1 MSTANATYENHLSI
15 TEARWFAIY
24 TGFRKEKYV
33 QEELRRKGVETYV
46 PLMTHTRQYVRKVKT
61 VELPLISC
69 YVFVKI
75 TKQKY
80 VPVLETEYVHRFV
93 KFSKN
98 LISIPEKEM
107 ELMRLIVGEK
117 LAIKAEPMK
126 WETGERVE
134 VMGGPLTGLRGKLV
148 RRNNKREFLIELENI
163 GYAFQLGVPPNLL
176 RKIDL

>member
-1 MSTANATYENHLSI
+1 MNVTYENHLST

-33 QEELRRKGVETYV
+33 QEELRKKGVETYV

-80 VPVLETEYVHRFV
+80 VPVLETEYVYRFV

-107 ELMRLIVGEK
+107 ELMRQVVGEK
-117 LAIKAEPMK
+117 LVISANPYR
-126 WETGERVE
+126 WEAGDEVE
-134 VMGGPLTGLRGKLV
+134 VATGSLTGLRGKLV
-148 RRNNKREFLIELENI
+148 KRNNKREFLIQLEHL
-163 GYAFQLGVPPNLL
+163 GYSLQLSVPTHLL
-176 RKIDL
+176 RKVET

>member
-1 MSTANATYENHLSI
+1 MSTASVTYENHLST

-33 QEELRRKGVETYV
+33 QEELRKKGIESYV
-46 PLMTHTRQYVRKVKT
+46 PIMTHTRQYVRKVKT

-75 TKQKY
+75 KKPKY
-80 VPVLETEYVHRFV
+80 VPVLETEYVHGFV

-117 LAIKAEPMK
+117 LAIKAEPMR
-126 WETGERVE
+126 WQPGEKVE
-134 VMGGPLTGLRGKLV
+134 VMGGTLTGLRGKLV
-148 RRNNKREFLIELENI
+148 RRNNKREFLIELESV
-163 GYAFQLGVPPNLL
+163 GYAFQLSVAPHLL

>member
-1 MSTANATYENHLSI
+1 MSVANVTYENHLST

-33 QEELRRKGVETYV
+33 QEELRKKGVETYV
-46 PLMTHTRQYVRKVKT
+46 PIMTHTRQYVRKVKT

-117 LAIKAEPMK
+117 LAVRAEPMR
-126 WETGERVE
+126 WEQGERVQI
-134 VMGGPLTGLRGKLV
+134 MGGTLTGLRGKLV
-148 RRNNKREFLIELENI
+148 RRNNKKEFIIELENV
-163 GYAFQLGVPPNLL
+163 GHAFQLSVAPHLL
-176 RKIDL
+176 KKIDL

>member
-1 MSTANATYENHLSI
+1 MSAASVTYENHLST

-33 QEELRRKGVETYV
+33 QEELRKKGVE
-46 PLMTHTRQYVRKVKT
+46 TRQYVRKVKT

-75 TKQKY
+75 KKQNY

-107 ELMRLIVGEK
+107 ELMRLVVGEK
-117 LAIKAEPMK
+117 LIMNAEPMR
-126 WETGERVE
+126 WELGERVRI
-134 VMGGPLTGLRGKLV
+134 MGGALTGLEGKLV
-148 RRNNKREFLIELENI
+148 RRNNKREFLIELENV
-163 GYAFQLGVPPNLL
+163 GYAFQLSVAPHLL
-176 RKIDL
+176 KKIDL

>member
-1 MSTANATYENHLSI
+1 MSVANATYENHLST

-33 QEELRRKGVETYV
+33 QAELAKKGIETYI
-46 PLMTHTRQYVRKVKT
+46 PILTKTRQYVRKVKT

-75 TKQKY
+75 KKAHY
-80 VPVLETEYVHRFV
+80 VSVLETDYVFRFV
-93 KFSKN
+93 KFSQN

-107 ELMRLIVGEK
+107 EMMRLLVGEK
-117 LAIKAEPMK
+117 LALKAEPLR
-126 WETGERVE
+126 WEAGELVE
-134 VMGGPLTGLRGKLV
+134 ISGGSLTGMRGKLV
-148 RRNNKREFLIELENI
+148 RRNNKKEFIIELENI
-163 GYAFQLGVPPNLL
+163 GYAFQLSVAPNLL

>member
-1 MSTANATYENHLSI
+1 MSIANVTYENHLST

-33 QEELRRKGVETYV
+33 QTELAKKGIETYV
-46 PLMTHTRQYVRKVKT
+46 PLLIQKRQYVRKVKT

-75 TKQKY
+75 TKPNY

-107 ELMRLIVGEK
+107 ELMRLVVGEK
-117 LAIKAEPMK
+117 LVMNAEPMR
-126 WETGERVE
+126 WERGERVQI
-134 VMGGPLTGLRGKLV
+134 MGGTLTGLQGKLV
-148 RRNNKREFLIELENI
+148 RRNNKKEFVIELENV
-163 GYAFQLGVPPNLL
+163 GYAFQLSVAPHLL

>member
-1 MSTANATYENHLSI
+1 MNVTYENHLSR

-33 QEELRRKGVETYV
+33 QKELTRKGVESYLPT
-46 PLMTHTRQYVRKVKT
+46 MMHTRQYVRKVKT

-75 TKQKY
+75 KQPKY
-80 VPVLETEYVHRFV
+80 VPVLETEYVHGFV

-98 LISIPEKEM
+98 LISIPEREI

-117 LAIKAEPMK
+117 LAVKAEPTT
-126 WETGERVE
+126 WEAGEEVE
-134 VMGGPLTGLRGKLV
+134 VMSGPLTGLRGKLV

-163 GYAFQLGVPPNLL
+163 GYAFQLSVPLNML
-176 RKIDL
+176 RKVDL

>member
-1 MSTANATYENHLSI
+1 MAATATYENHLST

-33 QEELRRKGVETYV
+33 QQELRKKGVETYV
-46 PLMTHTRQYVRKVKT
+46 PIMTHTRQYVRKVKT

-75 TKQKY
+75 TKLKY
-80 VPVLETEYVHRFV
+80 VPVLETEYVHSFV

-98 LISIPEKEM
+98 LISIPEREM

-117 LAIKAEPMK
+117 LAIKAEPMR
-126 WETGERVE
+126 WERGERVQ
-134 VMGGPLTGLRGKLV
+134 VMGGTLTGLQGKLV
-148 RRNNKREFLIELENI
+148 RRNNKKEFVIELENV
-163 GYAFQLGVPPNLL
+163 GYALQLSVPPHLL

>member
-1 MSTANATYENHLSI
+1 MNVTYENHLST

-33 QEELRRKGVETYV
+33 QGELAKKGIETYV

-98 LISIPEKEM
+98 LISIPEREM

-117 LAIKAEPMK
+117 LAIKAEPMR
-126 WETGERVE
+126 WQPGEKVE
-134 VMGGPLTGLRGKLV
+134 VMGGSLTGLRGKLV
-148 RRNNKREFLIELENI
+148 RRNNKREFLIELENV
-163 GYAFQLGVPPNLL
+163 GYAFQLSVAPHLL

>member
-1 MSTANATYENHLSI
+1 MNVTYENHLSR

-33 QEELRRKGVETYV
+33 QKELTRKGVESYLPT
-46 PLMTHTRQYVRKVKT
+46 MMHTRQYVRKVKT

-75 TKQKY
+75 KQPKY
-80 VPVLETEYVHRFV
+80 VPVLETEYVHGFV

-98 LISIPEKEM
+98 LISIPEREI

-117 LAIKAEPMK
+117 LAVKAEPTT
-126 WETGERVE
+126 WEAGEEVE
-134 VMGGPLTGLRGKLV
+134 VMSGPLTGLRGKLV
-148 RRNNKREFLIELENI
+148 RRNNKREFLIQLEHL
-163 GYAFQLGVPPNLL
+163 GYSLHLSAPTHLL
-176 RKIDL
+176 RKVET

>member
-1 MSTANATYENHLSI
+1 MNVTYENHLSR

-33 QEELRRKGVETYV
+33 QKELTRKGVESYLPT
-46 PLMTHTRQYVRKVKT
+46 MMHTRQYVRKVKT

-75 TKQKY
+75 KQPKY
-80 VPVLETEYVHRFV
+80 VPVLETEYVHGFV

-98 LISIPEKEM
+98 LISIPEREI

-117 LAIKAEPMK
+117 LAVKAEPTT
-126 WETGERVE
+126 WEVGEEVE
-134 VMGGPLTGLRGKLV
+134 VMSGPLTGLRGKLV

-163 GYAFQLGVPPNLL
+163 GYAFQLSVPLNML
-176 RKIDL
+176 RKVDL